1 MFHVKVLPNAFMNYT
16 AAQIL
21 KFASNLA
28 QDKLLSAIGCCKCDG
43 DNPR

>member
-1 MFHVKVLPNAFMNYT
+1 MFHVKELPN
-16 AAQIL
+16 AQIL

-28 QDKLLSAIGCCKCDG
+28 QDKLLSAIGCCKCYG